1 MVTRMK
7 EYRYYLSSSVSTS
20 ISLKVSLLELAP
32 AIGLGVVDEQLSA
45 LKLSQPP
52 PPQQPIPTT
61 KKTIPSNAKR
71 TPSAFESHGLEQLVG
86 TPSELRNST
95 IKEFFISAQIFS
107 DGLPLHPMV
116 IRWVNHFILFISLSV
131 RMCRSILRMYMNV
144 FV

>member
-1 MVTRMK
+1 MGTTRMK
-7 EYRYYLSSSVSTS
+7 EYRYYLSSGVSTS

-45 LKLSQPP
+45 LTLASQMQHPSS
-52 PPQQPIPTT
+52 
-61 KKTIPSNAKR
+61 KKISNGKR
-71 TPSAFESHGLEQLVG
+71 TPSAFESHGLEQLAG

-116 IRWVNHFILFISLSV
+116 IRYIIITWLPSCMSMYLVHKAA
-131 RMCRSILRMYMNV
+131 RMELTC
-144 FV
+144 